1 MNFLFD
7 LYGWLCGKPDD
18 KGDAWILFFYRPLRS
33 RRKEFLL
40 VTPFYGVTRPLALY
54 AIVAWKEEMDCT
66 VLRIL
71 PLVGFQ
77 P

>member
-1 MNFLFD
+1 MVD
-7 LYGWLCGKPDD
+7 TAHPT
-18 KGDAWILFFYRPLRS
+18 R
-33 RRKEFLL
+33 FLL

-54 AIVAWKEEMDCT
+54 ALIAWKEEMDCT

-71 PLVGFQ
+71 PLVVFQ

>member
-1 MNFLFD
+1 MQ
-7 LYGWLCGKPDD
+7 
-18 KGDAWILFFYRPLRS
+18 YRPAGYQRPATVFS
-33 RRKEFLL
+33 YFLL

-54 AIVAWKEEMDCT
+54 ALMAWKEEKDCT

-71 PLVGFQ
+71 PLSVFQ